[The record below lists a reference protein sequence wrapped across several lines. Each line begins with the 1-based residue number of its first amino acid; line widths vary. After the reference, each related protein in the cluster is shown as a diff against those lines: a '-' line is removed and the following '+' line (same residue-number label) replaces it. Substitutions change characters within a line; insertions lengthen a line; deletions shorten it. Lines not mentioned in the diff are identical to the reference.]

1 MNEWKKDIHNI
12 ELSDGSKIRMT
23 TAQIMEFAMLYNREQ
38 ALKHMK
44 KGGIRIGNIEYKNG
58 TITDTA
64 HYHLTEADINKLF
77 DTLSSRQLEVAYAL
91 QKYMANKG
99 AEWGN
104 EISMRRF
111 GYNFYTEGENY
122 YPIRTDSNDRAMR
135 DTDAQENSMFR
146 LLNLSSSKSLNPKA
160 SNALVIGD
168 IFDTFADHMADQ
180 AKLNALGLPILDGI
194 KWFNFKERIDRPD
207 GTYDTRTLQAAM
219 EQAFGSEAQHY
230 FRTLMKDINGVTE
243 SGDRGTTLASKMMA
257 NYKIAS
263 VGANLRVAMLQP
275 TAYVRA
281 QTVINP
287 RYLLRAFAHKNG
299 INEAMKYSGTAVWKS
314 LGYYDTNISRNMRQ
328 QIQHNETLRD
338 KIVEGSMKLAERGDR
353 ITWGRLWVACKLQ
366 VQDVNPELTGEALME
381 KTADLFREAIYSS
394 QVMDSTLTRSELM
407 RSHSFWDKNLS
418 AFMAEPTLS
427 YNILLDAYSEY
438 EKDVRRYGKQGSWKR
453 NQDKILKAFMVYES
467 SAIVA
472 AIAESIA
479 DAIRDDDDGETALDK
494 FLQAFLGEDS
504 FIDGNLFQDMII
516 TGKIPYAK
524 NIWSLLQG
532 FDNSDMVFG
541 GISNLIK
548 VFEIWRETVE
558 LATGDL
564 DKPTKVT
571 YYGKMTTWGK
581 VYKTLQSLS
590 QVSGF
595 PVSGMMRDVFAIWNS
610 TAGNIVPYWKIKT
623 YDGSALTQSQ
633 KEAYNENLKGS
644 GITEGQYQQ
653 MRKDMDADGN
663 GSLKQDEVG
672 AYLDEQLKFGNITG
686 EQAEAIWKTAG
697 PSWKKTYSDWSGKNA
712 TKGGPSFEE
721 LLDLNEN
728 PDRYDVGDTAVSYDD
743 IDLEY
748 IKKGY
753 YPVRTGDVRVLE
765 EWQPHPWTMEEY
777 QELANTVDQMVDA
790 FPGYEDSL
798 MFDYVQEMYLGYLDD
813 PDYLGQTFDDYL
825 DSEAPQMYAY
835 GRRYKTGS
843 PTKATRRQALYDDI
857 RLAVGGM
864 RYAKSVLGRGR

>member
-1 MNEWKKDIHNI
+1 
-12 ELSDGSKIRMT
+12 
-23 TAQIMEFAMLYNREQ
+23 
-38 ALKHMK
+38 
-44 KGGIRIGNIEYKNG
+44 
-58 TITDTA
+58 
-64 HYHLTEADINKLF
+64 
-77 DTLSSRQLEVAYAL
+77 
-91 QKYMANKG
+91 
-99 AEWGN
+99 
-104 EISMRRF
+104 
-111 GYNFYTEGENY
+111 
-122 YPIRTDSNDRAMR
+122 
-135 DTDAQENSMFR
+135 
-146 LLNLSSSKSLNPKA
+146 
-160 SNALVIGD
+160 
-168 IFDTFADHMADQ
+168 
-180 AKLNALGLPILDGI
+180 
-194 KWFNFKERIDRPD
+194 
-207 GTYDTRTLQAAM
+207 
-219 EQAFGSEAQHY
+219 
-230 FRTLMKDINGVTE
+230 
-243 SGDRGTTLASKMMA
+243 
-257 NYKIAS
+257 
-263 VGANLRVAMLQP
+263 
-275 TAYVRA
+275 
-281 QTVINP
+281 
-287 RYLLRAFAHKNG
+287 
-299 INEAMKYSGTAVWKS
+299 
-314 LGYYDTNISRNMRQ
+314 
-328 QIQHNETLRD
+328 
-338 KIVEGSMKLAERGDR
+338 
-353 ITWGRLWVACKLQ
+353 
-366 VQDVNPELTGEALME
+366 
-381 KTADLFREAIYSS
+381 
-394 QVMDSTLTRSELM
+394 
-407 RSHSFWDKNLS
+407 
-418 AFMAEPTLS
+418 
-427 YNILLDAYSEY
+427 
-438 EKDVRRYGKQGSWKR
+438 
-453 NQDKILKAFMVYES
+453 MVYES